1 MALADER
8 AFALFARMMQQMRGT
23 MRDKEARERFM
34 VLRAQ
39 NNSYAAIERELG
51 VTKKTLI
58 AWGRECREEIENLE
72 AIEYEALQEE
82 YALTAQARVELFGE
96 ELRRVRNE
104 LATRDLSELSTPKL
118 YDLLVKLSAQ
128 LKAEVMPPL
137 VRSDDEVQRRLAV
150 RELLD
155 RISAVGDKTRGSGPK
170 VGTGDGEV
178 KARDLVNLQ
187 LEAYRAYV
195 AGEIDDTTAIRRV
208 GMLAPLLKAIDEAE
222 LQERLERIERV
233 LGTDGV

>member
-1 MALADER
+1 
-8 AFALFARMMQQMRGT
+8 
-23 MRDKEARERFM
+23 M
-34 VLRAQ
+34 VLRAR
-39 NNSYAAIERELG
+39 NKSYAAIERELG

-58 AWGRECREEIENLE
+58 AWGKEHREEIQNLQAVE
-72 AIEYEALQEE
+72 HEALLEE
-82 YALTAQARVELFGE
+82 YGLTTRARVELFGE

-104 LATRDLSELSTPKL
+104 LATRDLHELPTPKL

-128 LKAEVMPPL
+128 LKAEVTPPL
-137 VRSDDEVQRRLAV
+137 VRSDDEVQRRVAL

-155 RISAVGDKTRGSGPK
+155 RVSAVGDTIRGSGQR

-195 AGEIDDTTAIRRV
+195 AGEIDDATALRRV
-208 GMLAPLLKAIDEAE
+208 GMLAPLINGLDEAE
-222 LQERLERIERV
+222 LQQRLERIERV
-233 LGTDGV
+233 LAADGV

>member
-1 MALADER
+1 MNDSE
-8 AFALFARMMQQMRGT
+8 T
-23 MRDKEARERFM
+23 RERFM

-39 NNSYAAIERELG
+39 NKSYAAIERELG

-58 AWGRECREEIENLE
+58 AWGKEHREQIENLQ

-82 YALTAQARVELFGE
+82 YGLTTRARVELFGE
-96 ELRRVRNE
+96 ELRRVRDE
-104 LATRDLSELSTPKL
+104 LATRDLAELPTLKL
-118 YDLLVKLSAQ
+118 YDLFLKLSAQ
-128 LKAEVMPPL
+128 LKAEVTPPL
-137 VRSDDEVQRRLAV
+137 VRSDDEVQQRFAV

-155 RISAVGDKTRGSGPK
+155 RVSAVGDATRGSGPK
-170 VGTGDGEV
+170 VGSGDGEV

-195 AGEIDDTTAIRRV
+195 AGEIDDTTAIRQV
-208 GMLAPLLKAIDEAE
+208 GMLAPLLKAVEEGE

-233 LGTDGV
+233 LAADRA

>member
-23 MRDKEARERFM
+23 MKDKETRERFM

-58 AWGRECREEIENLE
+58 AWGKEHREEIENLQAME
-72 AIEYEALQEE
+72 HEALLEE
-82 YALTAQARVELFGE
+82 YGLTTRARGELFGE

-104 LATRDLSELSTPKL
+104 LATRDLQELPTPKL
-118 YDLLVKLSAQ
+118 YDLFVKLTAQ
-128 LKAEVMPPL
+128 LRAEVTPPF
-137 VRSDDEVQRRLAV
+137 VRSDDEVQRRVAL

-155 RISAVGDKTRGSGPK
+155 RISAVGDTICGSGPK

-178 KARDLVNLQ
+178 KAHDLVNLQ

-195 AGEIDDTTAIRRV
+195 AGEIDDATALRRV
-208 GMLAPLLKAIDEAE
+208 GMLTPLLKAIDEAE

>member
-1 MALADER
+1 
-8 AFALFARMMQQMRGT
+8 
-23 MRDKEARERFM
+23 M

-39 NNSYAAIERELG
+39 NKSYTAIARELG

-58 AWGRECREEIENLE
+58 AWGKEHREQIENLQ
-72 AIEYEALQEE
+72 AIEHEALLEK
-82 YALTAQARVELFGE
+82 YGLTAQARVELFGE
-96 ELRRVRNE
+96 ELRRVRGE
-104 LATRDLSELSTPKL
+104 LSTRDLSELSTPKL

-128 LKAEVMPPL
+128 LKADITPPL

-155 RISAVGDKTRGSGPK
+155 RISAVGDKTHESRPK
-170 VGTGDGEV
+170 AGTENGEV

-195 AGEIDDTTAIRRV
+195 AGSFRKRRARN
-208 GMLAPLLKAIDEAE
+208 GHSRPA
-222 LQERLERIERV
+222 
-233 LGTDGV
+233 

>member
-1 MALADER
+1 
-8 AFALFARMMQQMRGT
+8 MMQQTRGT
-23 MRDKEARERFM
+23 MGDTETRERFM
-34 VLRAQ
+34 VLRAR
-39 NNSYAAIERELG
+39 NKSYAAIERELG

-58 AWGRECREEIENLE
+58 AWGKEHREEIQNLQAVE
-72 AIEYEALQEE
+72 HEALLEE
-82 YALTAQARVELFGE
+82 YGLTTRARVELFGE

-104 LATRDLSELSTPKL
+104 LATRDLHELPTPKL

-128 LKAEVMPPL
+128 LKAEVTPPL
-137 VRSDDEVQRRLAV
+137 VRSDDEVQRRVAL

-155 RISAVGDKTRGSGPK
+155 RVSAVGDTIRGSGQR

-195 AGEIDDTTAIRRV
+195 AGEIDDATALRRV
-208 GMLAPLLKAIDEAE
+208 GMLAPLINGLDEAE
-222 LQERLERIERV
+222 LQQRLERIERV
-233 LGTDGV
+233 LAADGV

>member
-1 MALADER
+1 MGDTE
-8 AFALFARMMQQMRGT
+8 T
-23 MRDKEARERFM
+23 RERFM
-34 VLRAQ
+34 VLRAR
-39 NNSYAAIERELG
+39 NKSYAAIERELG

-58 AWGRECREEIENLE
+58 AWGKEHREEIQNLQAVE
-72 AIEYEALQEE
+72 HEALLEE
-82 YALTAQARVELFGE
+82 YGLTTRARVELFGE

-104 LATRDLSELSTPKL
+104 LATRDLHELPTPKL

-128 LKAEVMPPL
+128 LKAEVTPPL
-137 VRSDDEVQRRLAV
+137 VRSDDEVQRRVAL

-155 RISAVGDKTRGSGPK
+155 RVSAVGDTIRGSGQR

-195 AGEIDDTTAIRRV
+195 AGEIDDATALRRV
-208 GMLAPLLKAIDEAE
+208 GMLAPLINGLDEAE
-222 LQERLERIERV
+222 LQQRLERIERV
-233 LGTDGV
+233 LAADGV